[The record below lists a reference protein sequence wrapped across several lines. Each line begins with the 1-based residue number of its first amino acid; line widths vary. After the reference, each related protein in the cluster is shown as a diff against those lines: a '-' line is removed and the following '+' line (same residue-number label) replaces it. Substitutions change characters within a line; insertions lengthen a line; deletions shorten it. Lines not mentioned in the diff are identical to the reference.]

1 MTRKETTKFLT
12 DLLIADRL
20 SDRKY
25 YAKEV
30 TIDANTTKAK
40 RVDVMQFVPAGVF
53 HVSDIEKGRFI
64 CYEIKSCIQD
74 IYSGNG
80 LNFLGDEN
88 YIVTTAETYKK
99 LLDSGDIGSG
109 KLLNYIK
116 ENYPESSTKFGFIIA
131 VPKSVDGRSNKL
143 VMQEIENPTPLGDI
157 KDFKLLSINCGQALL
172 AKRDKSM
179 VELMFCM
186 LRAKHNWSNG
196 GK

>member
-25 YAKEV
+25 FAKEV

-40 RVDVMQFVPAGVF
+40 RVDVMQFVPVGVC

-88 YIVTTAETYKK
+88 YIVTTAETYKR
-99 LLDSGDIGSG
+99 LLDGGDIASG
-109 KLLNYIK
+109 KLHKAIEHKLR
-116 ENYPESSTKFGFIIA
+116 SGFIS
-131 VPKSVDGRSNKL
+131 KER
-143 VMQEIENPTPLGDI
+143 
-157 KDFKLLSINCGQALL
+157 
-172 AKRDKSM
+172 
-179 VELMFCM
+179 
-186 LRAKHNWSNG
+186 
-196 GK
+196 

>member
-12 DLLIADRL
+12 DLLITDRL
-20 SDRKY
+20 LDRQY

-30 TIDANTTKAK
+30 TVDANTSKAK

-80 LNFLGDEN
+80 LNFIGDEN

-99 LLDSGDIGSG
+99 LLDGGDIGSG
-109 KLLNYIK
+109 KLHNYIK
-116 ENYPESSTKFGFIIA
+116 ENYPDSSLYFDFMVA
-131 VPKSVDGRSNKL
+131 VPKSIDGRNISAVCGEL
-143 VMQEIENPTPLGDI
+143 DNPTTLDNI
-157 KDFKLLSINCGQALL
+157 NNFKLLKMHCGNPL
-172 AKRDKSM
+172 AKRDKSL

-186 LRAKHNWSNG
+186 LRAKHNWSNRS
-196 GK
+196 

>member
-1 MTRKETTKFLT
+1 MMRKEITKFLT

-20 SDRKY
+20 SDRQY

-30 TIDANTTKAK
+30 TVDANTSKAK
-40 RVDVMQFVPAGVF
+40 RVDVMQFVPQGVF

-88 YIVTTAETYKK
+88 YIVTTADTYKK
-99 LLDSGDIGSG
+99 LLDSGDIGNG
-109 KLLNYIK
+109 KLHNYIK

-131 VPKSVDGRSNKL
+131 VPKSVDGRKNKL

-157 KDFKLLSINCGQALL
+157 NDFKLLNINCGQVLL
-172 AKRDKSM
+172 AKRDKSLI
-179 VELMFCM
+179 ELMFCM
-186 LRAKHNWSNG
+186 LRSKHNWSNRG
-196 GK
+196 

>member
-12 DLLIADRL
+12 NLLIADRL
-20 SDRKY
+20 SDRQY

-30 TIDANTTKAK
+30 TVDANTSKAK

-64 CYEIKSCIQD
+64 CYEIKSCVQD

-99 LLDSGDIGSG
+99 LLDSGDIGNG
-109 KLLNYIK
+109 KLHNYIK
-116 ENYPESSTKFGFIIA
+116 ENYPESSTKFGFIVA
-131 VPKSVDGRSNKL
+131 VPKSVDGRSDKL

-157 KDFKLLSINCGQALL
+157 KDFRMLNINCGHVLL
-172 AKRDKSM
+172 AKRDRPL

-186 LRAKHNWSNG
+186 LRAKHNWSNRG
-196 GK
+196 

>member
-40 RVDVMQFVPAGVF
+40 RVDVMQFVPVGVC

-74 IYSGNG
+74 IY
-80 LNFLGDEN
+80 
-88 YIVTTAETYKK
+88 
-99 LLDSGDIGSG
+99 
-109 KLLNYIK
+109 
-116 ENYPESSTKFGFIIA
+116 ESSEEYPHF
-131 VPKSVDGRSNKL
+131 
-143 VMQEIENPTPLGDI
+143 
-157 KDFKLLSINCGQALL
+157 
-172 AKRDKSM
+172 
-179 VELMFCM
+179 
-186 LRAKHNWSNG
+186 
-196 GK
+196 